1 MFLLVKLRLE
11 LRPRLHM
18 GGFQK
23 CGLHKEDEGN
33 ADDGYHET
41 GLVWLA
47 APLGLLPAVT
57 AAHTHLCRE
66 LDRFLLRG

>member
-1 MFLLVKLRLE
+1 
-11 LRPRLHM
+11 M